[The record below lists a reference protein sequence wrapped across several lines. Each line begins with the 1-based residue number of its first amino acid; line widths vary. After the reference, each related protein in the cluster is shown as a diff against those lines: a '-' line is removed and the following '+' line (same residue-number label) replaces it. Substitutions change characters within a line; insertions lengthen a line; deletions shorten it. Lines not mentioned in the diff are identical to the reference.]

1 MRMKITYN
9 SPVVLTFSILSVGL
23 FFLNNLLANALDPIL
38 VLQPVFDP
46 QSVSNYL
53 ALLTYTLGH
62 ADTTHLLGNMSLF
75 LILGPIIE
83 EKYGSRSLFFMI
95 IVTALITALFQIT
108 MFSYGLMG
116 ASGIVF
122 MLIILSSFTRT
133 EKGGIPLTFL
143 LVIAL
148 YLGTEIV
155 RSFQAD
161 EISQFAHIMGGL
173 IGSIFGFVARKKQ
186 VYVQVVDQRAF

>member
-1 MRMKITYN
+1 MKITYN

-23 FFLNNLLANALDPIL
+23 FFLNGLLANALDPIL
-38 VLQPVFDP
+38 VLQPVFDS

-108 MFSYGLMG
+108 MFNYGLMG

-186 VYVQVVDQRAF
+186 VYVQVVDQRTF

>member
-23 FFLNNLLANALDPIL
+23 YFLNSLLANALDPIL
-38 VLQPVFDP
+38 ILQPTFDN
-46 QSVSNYL
+46 QSISNYV
-53 ALLTYTLGH
+53 ALFTYTLGH
-62 ADTTHLLGNMSLF
+62 ADTAHLLGNMSLF

-83 EKYGSRSLFFMI
+83 EKYGSRSLFFMML
-95 IVTALITALFQIT
+95 VTALITALFQIS

-122 MLIILSSFTRT
+122 MLIILSSFTKT

-155 RSFQAD
+155 KSFQAD
-161 EISQFAHIMGGL
+161 QISQFAHIIGGL
-173 IGSIFGFVARKKQ
+173 IGSVFGFVARKKQ
-186 VYVQVVDQRAF
+186 VYVQVVDQRPL

>member
-23 FFLNNLLANALDPIL
+23 FFLNGLLANALDPIL
-38 VLQPVFDP
+38 VLQPVFDS

-108 MFSYGLMG
+108 MFNYGLMG

-186 VYVQVVDQRAF
+186 VYVQVVDQRTF